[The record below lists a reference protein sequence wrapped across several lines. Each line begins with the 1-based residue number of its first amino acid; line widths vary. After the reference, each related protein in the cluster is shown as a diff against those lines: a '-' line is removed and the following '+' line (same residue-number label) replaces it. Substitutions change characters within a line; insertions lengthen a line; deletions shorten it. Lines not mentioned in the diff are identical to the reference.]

1 SIAVRPSFGAYNR
14 SCCTMSPVYG
24 SSAGEVNCRKT
35 RSNTPPGSRLYTQ
48 RHCWLLWCCW
58 LRPLTSEFSYR
69 EIMLPYLSK
78 TISALCDAI
87 AVTQDH
93 RAAGAPATS
102 YDDVA
107 EFVLEQLRKMPPF
120 LSWPVLLATSAF
132 GMSRLL

>member
-1 SIAVRPSFGAYNR
+1 
-14 SCCTMSPVYG
+14 
-24 SSAGEVNCRKT
+24 
-35 RSNTPPGSRLYTQ
+35 
-48 RHCWLLWCCW
+48 
-58 LRPLTSEFSYR
+58 
-69 EIMLPYLSK
+69 MLPYLSK

-132 GMSRLL
+132 GMSRLLLEGSLFYKRPWQRRYVQVEIWRHSRFGPCRGLIRFYSSLVVLALYSRRGIQAKERVGDA

>member
-1 SIAVRPSFGAYNR
+1 
-14 SCCTMSPVYG
+14 
-24 SSAGEVNCRKT
+24 
-35 RSNTPPGSRLYTQ
+35 
-48 RHCWLLWCCW
+48 
-58 LRPLTSEFSYR
+58 
-69 EIMLPYLSK
+69 MLPYLSK

-132 GMSRLL
+132 GMSRLLLEGSLFYKRPWQRRYVQVEIWRHSRFGPCRGLIRFYSSLAVLALYSRRRTGGAAASR

>member
-1 SIAVRPSFGAYNR
+1 
-14 SCCTMSPVYG
+14 
-24 SSAGEVNCRKT
+24 
-35 RSNTPPGSRLYTQ
+35 
-48 RHCWLLWCCW
+48 
-58 LRPLTSEFSYR
+58 
-69 EIMLPYLSK
+69 MLPYLSK

-132 GMSRLL
+132 GMSRLLLEGSLFYKRPWERRYVQVEIWRHSRFGPCRGLIRFYSSLVVLALYSRRGIQAQERVGDA

>member
-1 SIAVRPSFGAYNR
+1 
-14 SCCTMSPVYG
+14 
-24 SSAGEVNCRKT
+24 
-35 RSNTPPGSRLYTQ
+35 
-48 RHCWLLWCCW
+48 
-58 LRPLTSEFSYR
+58 
-69 EIMLPYLSK
+69 MLPYLSK

-102 YDDVA
+102 YDDVG

-132 GMSRLL
+132 GMSRLLVEGSLFYKRPWQRRYVQVEIWRHSRFGPCRGLIRFYSSLAVLALYSRRGTGGAAANR